1 MSDATAK
8 KNDGLSLW
16 ALVAIAVGQVI
27 GAGIVTVTG
36 AAIAATG
43 RSAWLSF
50 GVAVIAGLFRIFPI
64 IFFCSTV
71 VVPGGNYGMVT
82 RTLGPK
88 TGGLMTISSLVAWS
102 VRGTAVLSIGIY
114 INSVFPGISKQLGG
128 TVVWTLLIIAN
139 LFGINAMAKIQK
151 IATPTLLIALMI
163 FALTGIA
170 KQTVSPFDFSN
181 PEMFTGGSMG
191 FASAVVL
198 LLGSCHGQSMIN
210 ALATRCKD
218 PKRDLP
224 RAMLI
229 ATGVIFVVYM
239 LVGVAA
245 GCVLPLE
252 EIAGKPFTP
261 TAKYLLPN
269 WLFIL
274 FMIGGPIFALLTTMN
289 SGISA
294 ICLPTIAGVKEGWL
308 PQFLAKENKHGV
320 PWISY
325 LIIWVIGLLPLL
337 TGLSIAQLTN
347 FLMVLTSVTTF
358 LLIIAGFAMPKKF
371 PQEWKESRM
380 HCPAALYYTIMT
392 LSAAVQIYTVV
403 NSLMNMNTTLI
414 IINVVTITAS
424 LLYGVLRYR
433 SGNIKRVDYV

>member
-1 MSDATAK
+1 MSNSSK
-8 KNDGLSLW
+8 KSGGLTLW
-16 ALVAIAVGQVI
+16 ALVAIAVGQVV

-36 AAIAATG
+36 SAIAATG
-43 RSAWLSF
+43 RSAWLSY
-50 GVAVIAGLFRIFPI
+50 GVAVFAGLFRIFPI
-64 IFFCSTV
+64 IFFCSTL

-88 TGGLMTISSLVAWS
+88 TGGLMTISSLVAWA

-114 INSVFPGISKQLGG
+114 INSVFPAVSREVGG
-128 TVVWTLLIIAN
+128 TVIWTLLIIAN
-139 LFGINAMAKIQK
+139 LFGIDAMAKIQK

-163 FALTGIA
+163 FAVAGIC
-170 KQTVSPFDFSN
+170 KRTVSPFDFSN
-181 PEMFTGGSMG
+181 SEMFTGGSAG
-191 FASAVVL
+191 FASADVL

-210 ALATRCKD
+210 ALATRCEN

-229 ATGVIFVVYM
+229 ATGVIFVLYM
-239 LVGVAA
+239 CVGVAA

-261 TAKYLLPN
+261 TAKYLLPE
-269 WLFIL
+269 WLFVL

-294 ICLPTIAGVKEGWL
+294 ICLPTIAGVREGWL
-308 PQFLAKENKHGV
+308 PAFLAKENKYGV

-325 LIIWVIGLLPLL
+325 LIIWVIGLVPLL
-337 TGLSIAQLTN
+337 TGLSIQQITN
-347 FLMVLTSVTTF
+347 FLLVLTSVTTF
-358 LLIIAGFAMPKKF
+358 MIIIAGFAMPKKF

-380 HCPAALYYTIMT
+380 HCPDALYYFIMVI
-392 LSAAVQIYTVV
+392 SAGVQIYTVV
-403 NSLMNMNTTLI
+403 NSLKHLTPTLI
-414 IINVVTITAS
+414 IINIVTISAS
-424 LLYGVLRYR
+424 LIYGFFRYK
-433 SGNIKRVDYV
+433 SGAIKRDDYV